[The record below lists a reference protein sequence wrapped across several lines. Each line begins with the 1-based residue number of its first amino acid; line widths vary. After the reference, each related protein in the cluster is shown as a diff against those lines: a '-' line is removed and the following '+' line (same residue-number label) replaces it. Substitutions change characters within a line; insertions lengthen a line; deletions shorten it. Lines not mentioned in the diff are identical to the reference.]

1 MGRSASILKEHLE
14 KKWEADLSTEA
25 AIRMSV
31 ETLLEVVEDQMN
43 IEVCI
48 AYDNK
53 KFEFLDEEKKAAITE
68 AIKKEKEE
76 AEEAKKNKM
85 KD

>member
-1 MGRSASILKEHLE
+1 
-14 KKWEADLSTEA
+14 
-25 AIRMSV
+25 MSV
-31 ETLLEVVEDQMN
+31 ETLLEVVEDHMN
-43 IEVCI
+43 IEICI

-53 KFEFLDEEKKAAITE
+53 KFEFLDDEKKKVITE
-68 AIKKEKEE
+68 QIKKEKEE

>member
-1 MGRSASILKEHLE
+1 MSI
-14 KKWEADLSTEA
+14 
-25 AIRMSV
+25 
-31 ETLLEVVEDQMN
+31 ETLLEVVEDHHN

-53 KFEFLDEEKKAAITE
+53 KFEFLDEEKKVAISDK
-68 AIKKEKEE
+68 IKKDKEE

-85 KD
+85 KDWSMVKYNTSSSQ